1 MVPLTTGGIAII
13 DQSKQGSDAL
23 QYGPVFPNREAN
35 ESKLMVTITS
45 TRQRVW
51 WPISSLLKAQA
62 IKSIPASFR
71 TPDYNTNCRIKHCRL
86 LRLKSQALMPISF
99 FFFCFLKQLLFSK
112 RGKTKT
118 NIIIQWS
125 GHQEIIVFIVSGLLS
140 IHVTLQTV
148 YLPLQRAVVGHKPG
162 WSPQL
167 HVVHHLCAIP
177 RYGHY
182 SEGSMKE
189 MRLGGDWEVNAAAIL
204 HCAWGKED
212 RRRNKV
218 CKKDKS
224 SRVFGRKQH
233 LEL

>member
-99 FFFCFLKQLLFSK
+99 FFFF
-112 RGKTKT
+112 
-118 NIIIQWS
+118 
-125 GHQEIIVFIVSGLLS
+125 LLS
-140 IHVTLQTV
+140 KTITFFQKRQDKNKHYYTMIWSSGDYRVHCIWPFV
-148 YLPLQRAVVGHKPG
+148 NPRHSSNSLPAP
-162 WSPQL
+162 
-167 HVVHHLCAIP
+167 A
-177 RYGHY
+177 
-182 SEGSMKE
+182 E
-189 MRLGGDWEVNAAAIL
+189 
-204 HCAWGKED
+204 
-212 RRRNKV
+212 
-218 CKKDKS
+218 S
-224 SRVFGRKQH
+224 SSWP
-233 LEL
+233 